1 MATILV
7 IKIYFG
13 FLQRWLLALETCL
26 DNRHFGVS
34 EILYEQL
41 LRCSVEFPA
50 LNCDMQTTR
59 NKYKLKYR
67 SDLSAA

>member
-1 MATILV
+1 M
-7 IKIYFG
+7 
-13 FLQRWLLALETCL
+13 ALETCL